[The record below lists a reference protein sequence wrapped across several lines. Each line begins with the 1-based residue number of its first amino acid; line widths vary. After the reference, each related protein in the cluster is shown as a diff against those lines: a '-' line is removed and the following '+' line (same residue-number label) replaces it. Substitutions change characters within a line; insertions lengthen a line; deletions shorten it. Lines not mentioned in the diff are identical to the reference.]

1 MSKIIKNNLPY
12 CLLFL
17 IPLLI
22 IPGIAVVEVVSTLI
36 IIYFL
41 FKNKDINYYK
51 NFKFLFLFIFSLYVA
66 INAFF
71 QIDDNLKYSSFF
83 YFRFSLL
90 SLSIFFILDSN
101 RLISGKIKNNLSE
114 REYATNSKKEWLSWL
129 N

>member
-1 MSKIIKNNLPY
+1 MNKIIKNNLAY
-12 CLLFL
+12 YLLFL

-83 YFRFSLL
+83 
-90 SLSIFFILDSN
+90 
-101 RLISGKIKNNLSE
+101 ISDFL
-114 REYATNSKKEWLSWL
+114 Y
-129 N
+129 